1 MNRNAASSV
10 LEVIATTV
18 GDAKRAARAGADR
31 LELVTAITEGGL
43 TPSVGLVEA
52 VVAAVPIPVNVIVRP
67 HSRSFVYDAD
77 DLRVIER
84 DVRAAV
90 AAGANGV
97 VPGALDAR
105 GDVDLGALARIA
117 AAADGRALT
126 FHRAFDVSRD
136 LNAAFDAL
144 LRVPAVTSVLTSAAS
159 VGARRGRDDHAA
171 RAVAAARP
179 ARCWR
184 LGLTVDAVGDFVR
197 ATGVRA
203 VHFGSGRRAAR
214 CWRGRSS
221 TRRACAAIDGSGGT
235 RDAHGARQG
244 AAAAVRAD
252 TTHRYAI
259 RKGGS

>member
-10 LEVIATTV
+10 LLEVIATTV
-18 GDAKRAARAGADR
+18 GDAKAARAGADR

-43 TPSVGLVEA
+43 TPSVGMVEA

-97 VPGALDAR
+97 VFGALDAR

-144 LRVPAVTSVLTSAAS
+144 LRVPAVTSVLTSGGHPS
-159 VGARRGRDDHAA
+159 VLD
-171 RAVAAARP
+171 AVATITRLARQAAGSTCTVLAGSGNHGRCGRRFRP
-179 ARCWR
+179 RDRRARGAFR
-184 LGLTVDAVGDFVR
+184 LGCG
-197 ATGVRA
+197 
-203 VHFGSGRRAAR
+203 RAAR
-214 CWRGRSS
+214 CWRRSIKHS
-221 TRRACAAIDGSGGT
+221 SSVRAAIDG
-235 RDAHGARQG
+235 
-244 AAAAVRAD
+244 AAAHV
-252 TTHRYAI
+252 
-259 RKGGS
+259 

>member
-1 MNRNAASSV
+1 M
-10 LEVIATTV
+10 
-18 GDAKRAARAGADR
+18 
-31 LELVTAITEGGL
+31 TAITEGGL

-97 VPGALDAR
+97 VFGALDAR

-144 LRVPAVTSVLTSAAS
+144 LRVPAVTSVLTSGGHPSVLDAVATITRLARQAAGS
-159 VGARRGRDDHAA
+159 TCTVLAGSKYGRCGRRFRPRDRRARGAFRLGGAAARRGAGA
-171 RAVAAARP
+171 
-179 ARCWR
+179 
-184 LGLTVDAVGDFVR
+184 
-197 ATGVRA
+197 
-203 VHFGSGRRAAR
+203 
-214 CWRGRSS
+214 GRSS
-221 TRRACAAIDGSGGT
+221 TRRARARGDRQRGGT
-235 RDAHGARQG
+235 RVMHMAHGSGQRPLPYD
-244 AAAAVRAD
+244 AD

-259 RKGGS
+259 RKGGSHDGRITRHAGRRR